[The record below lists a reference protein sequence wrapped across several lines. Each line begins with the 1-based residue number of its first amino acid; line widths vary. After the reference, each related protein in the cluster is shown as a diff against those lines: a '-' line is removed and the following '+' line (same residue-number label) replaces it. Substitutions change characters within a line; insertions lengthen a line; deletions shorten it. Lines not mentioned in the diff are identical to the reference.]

1 MYEYFDLRS
10 SKQVLLYYII
20 QINIQCVSCF
30 MVEVSSKQIKC
41 LNLYLDESFNLWY
54 SRHTNDTCIYTCRL
68 FICIS
73 GSRKIYSGGWGGDRN
88 NCVCQW
94 AWGGLRPGL
103 FSVNLLCEFNKFEFF
118 KGGWVWVWNPLIPP
132 SPPPHDSCSW
142 FDHLIVQVLV
152 AMVSERGHAQLYNVV
167 VLFWTWCILEI
178 SARSCSISSLSHLE
192 AHDCNENYLHDR
204 SNLNYHS

>member
-1 MYEYFDLRS
+1 MYEYFDLHS

-73 GSRKIYSGGWGGDRN
+73 GSRKIYSGGLGGDRN

-118 KGGWVWVWNPLIPP
+118 KGGWVWIWNPLIT
-132 SPPPHDSCSW
+132 PPPPLWFMLLIWSSHSTGACSNGQW
-142 FDHLIVQVLV
+142 K
-152 AMVSERGHAQLYNVV
+152 
-167 VLFWTWCILEI
+167 
-178 SARSCSISSLSHLE
+178 RSCTTVQCSCTIL
-192 AHDCNENYLHDR
+192 NMMYIR
-204 SNLNYHS
+204 NLG

>member
-1 MYEYFDLRS
+1 MMYEYFDLRS

-73 GSRKIYSGGWGGDRN
+73 GSRKIYLGGWGGGTEII
-88 NCVCQW
+88 VF
-94 AWGGLRPGL
+94 ASGLEG
-103 FSVNLLCEFNKFEFF
+103 V
-118 KGGWVWVWNPLIPP
+118 
-132 SPPPHDSCSW
+132 
-142 FDHLIVQVLV
+142 
-152 AMVSERGHAQLYNVV
+152 
-167 VLFWTWCILEI
+167 
-178 SARSCSISSLSHLE
+178 
-192 AHDCNENYLHDR
+192 
-204 SNLNYHS
+204 

>member
-73 GSRKIYSGGWGGDRN
+73 GSRKIYSGGWGGTEII
-88 NCVCQW
+88 VF
-94 AWGGLRPGL
+94 ASGLEGVWGLDYFQL
-103 FSVNLLCEFNKFEFF
+103 IYCVNLINLNFL
-118 KGGWVWVWNPLIPP
+118 KGGESGSETPWSPP
-132 SPPPHDSCSW
+132 PPPPHDSCSW

-178 SARSCSISSLSHLE
+178 SARSCSSLSHLE